1 MKTIFILFFF
11 LSLLKNNLVLANES
25 YVVLKVNNKIIT
37 NIDIK
42 KESRYLT
49 ALSPDLKNIKNQT
62 LMKLSK
68 DSIIREKIKENE
80 LNNYFDLTKKN
91 KFIDRIMSNYYQQ
104 MGIGSKNEFINYLK
118 KNNLIYSE
126 VEYKIGIEAAW
137 NDMIYNKFRNQISVD
152 KIQIEKELKKIISK
166 NKKQDVYLISEI
178 LFSATSQDSLKK
190 KTDLINNSIKEI
202 GFQKTANLHSIS
214 DTSKIGGKIG
224 WINESQLNKIIK
236 KYIIKLEVGEH
247 TRPIIIPG
255 GMLIVNLDDKKKSEM
270 QINFDE
276 ELNKK
281 INNEQNSQ
289 LKQFSEI
296 HYKKIYKNSIISE

>member
-1 MKTIFILFFF
+1 
-11 LSLLKNNLVLANES
+11 
-25 YVVLKVNNKIIT
+25 
-37 NIDIK
+37 
-42 KESRYLT
+42 
-49 ALSPDLKNIKNQT
+49 
-62 LMKLSK
+62 
-68 DSIIREKIKENE
+68 
-80 LNNYFDLTKKN
+80 
-91 KFIDRIMSNYYQQ
+91 
-104 MGIGSKNEFINYLK
+104 
-118 KNNLIYSE
+118 
-126 VEYKIGIEAAW
+126 
-137 NDMIYNKFRNQISVD
+137 MIYNKFRNQISVD

-178 LFSATSQDSLKK
+178 LFSATSQDNLKK

-236 KYIIKLEVGEH
+236 KDIIKLEVGEH